1 MKAIPDPVPGRV
13 RSRLTSYA
21 GAGFADTL
29 FRAGAFALPLVP
41 GIEVAGR
48 VRAAGPGV
56 EGFAPGHRVG
66 ALLNDFGRSPR
77 AGGYAELAVAHAS
90 MAARIPAGLDS
101 AIAAS
106 AVVNAVTVWVAL
118 RELARVGPRDRVAVF
133 TPGGVAEPEHRAAG
147 VPADAGRGASGYYGA
162 KRHHLDPVHGRIRQP
177 GTSAPIRA
185 STEQCLTVPQAAPFR
200 PVRPPTPT

>member
-1 MKAIPDPVPGRV
+1 VKAIPDPVPGRV

-133 TPGGVAEPEHRAAG
+133 TPAASRNRSTGRLASLPTLGGVR
-147 VPADAGRGASGYYGA
+147 
-162 KRHHLDPVHGRIRQP
+162 P
-177 GTSAPIRA
+177 GTTGRSVITLIPYMAAFDSLARLPLFVRAPNSA
-185 STEQCLTVPQAAPFR
+185 
-200 PVRPPTPT
+200 